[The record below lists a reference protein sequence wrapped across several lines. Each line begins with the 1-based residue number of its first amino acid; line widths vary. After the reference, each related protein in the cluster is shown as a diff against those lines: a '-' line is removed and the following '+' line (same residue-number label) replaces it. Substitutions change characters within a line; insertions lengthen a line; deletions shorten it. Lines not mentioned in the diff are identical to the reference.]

1 MKFKKL
7 IAIVLA
13 VTSMLSVSALAV
25 SAAPSTSANV
35 TVKVDGKVV
44 GRVTTGYRS
53 ISCDKSVCVA
63 LVDKDYAAMG
73 SEVEVRI
80 RKKTFK
86 GTICKRRFYEA
97 KYKK

>member
-1 MKFKKL
+1 MSFSYFPHTEEDIQAMLARIGMKSLDDLYADIPKEVFF
-7 IAIVLA
+7 
-13 VTSMLSVSALAV
+13 S
-25 SAAPSTSANV
+25 
-35 TVKVDGKVV
+35 D
-44 GRVTTGYRS
+44 
-53 ISCDKSVCVA
+53 DKE
-63 LVDKDYAAMG
+63 YAAMG